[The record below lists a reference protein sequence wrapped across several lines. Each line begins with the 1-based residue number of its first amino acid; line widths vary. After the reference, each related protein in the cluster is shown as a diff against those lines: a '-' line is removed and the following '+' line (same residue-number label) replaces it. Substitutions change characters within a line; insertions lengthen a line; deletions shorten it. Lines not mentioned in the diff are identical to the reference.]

1 MSGILEEFNWELYD
15 KNYKGGNRLI
25 PNPNIKGLDLK
36 TKVFSH
42 EPYAQ
47 QQFDLYNQ
55 SDIKSV
61 KKDLT
66 KGDCVPIVE
75 ISYIDK
81 DRMTIEL
88 LGGLT
93 VDIDLN
99 REKRFVQIYGYPTP
113 AEFAQVLSTSEIRKN
128 FISSGFYAYVIE
140 SAPSL
145 KISLWQGHIKKTKD
159 EFMEQVSS
167 PSKAYVA
174 KIISCNRGGY
184 FVEVSGVEAFM
195 PGSLAAPNKIMDFQ
209 TLVGKEVIVMVE
221 DFLKEMNSF
230 IVSHKKYIEHVLP
243 QKIAELDMNKLY
255 SGSIT
260 GTSKYGIFVEFG
272 SIFTGLLHHSKMKEE
287 TLKKFRN
294 RDFKPGDPIDF
305 YLGEITK
312 DNRIILTEES
322 PEEKKKKIE
331 TFIENSKGKILEA
344 SIAAIMNFGIIVNVG
359 DVTGIIPSKEF
370 RLRKISTRN
379 FVSGDI
385 IKVKFL
391 EAKEDKITFE
401 LDSSIKKFEQK
412 EKEGGA

>member
-1 MSGILEEFNWELYD
+1 MSGILEDFNWELYES
-15 KNYKGGNRLI
+15 NYKGGNRLI
-25 PNPNIKGLDLK
+25 PNPNIKGLDQK
-36 TKVFSH
+36 TRVFSH

-47 QQFDLYNQ
+47 EQFDLYNQ
-55 SDIKSV
+55 SETKSV
-61 KKDLT
+61 RKDLT
-66 KGDCVPIVE
+66 KGDCVPITE
-75 ISYIDK
+75 IPFIDK

-88 LGGLT
+88 LGGLS

-99 REKRFVQIYGYPTP
+99 REKRFVQIYGYQTP
-113 AEFAQVLSTSEIRKN
+113 GEFAEVLASKEIRKN
-128 FISSGFYAYVIE
+128 FVSSGFYAYIIE
-140 SAPSL
+140 SSPSL

-159 EFMEQVSS
+159 EMMEQISS
-167 PSKAYVA
+167 PSKAYKA
-174 KIISCNRGGY
+174 KILNANRGGY

-243 QKIAELDMNKLY
+243 QKIAELDMNKIY

-260 GTSKYGIFVEFG
+260 GTSKFGIFVEFG
-272 SIFTGLLHHSKMKEE
+272 DIFTGLLHHSKMKPD
-287 TLKKFRN
+287 TLEHFRN
-294 RDFKPGDPIDF
+294 RHFKPGDILAF
-305 YLGEITK
+305 YIGEVTK

-322 PEEKKKKIE
+322 PEEKKQKIQSFVE
-331 TFIENSKGKILEA
+331 SSKDKTLEA
-344 SIAAIMNFGIIVNVG
+344 SIAAVMNFGIIVNIG
-359 DVTGIIPSKEF
+359 DITGIIPSKEF

-379 FVSGDI
+379 FVNGDP

-391 EAKEDKITFE
+391 ELKEDKITFE
-401 LDSSIKKFEQK
+401 LDSPIKKFDQK

>member
-1 MSGILEEFNWELYD
+1 MSGILEDFNWELYES
-15 KNYKGGNRLI
+15 NYKGGNRLI
-25 PNPNIKGLDLK
+25 PNPNIKGLDHK
-36 TKVFSH
+36 TRVFSH

-55 SDIKSV
+55 SETRSV

-66 KGDCVPIVE
+66 KGDCVPITE
-75 ISYIDK
+75 ISFIDK

-88 LGGLT
+88 LGGLA

-99 REKRFVQIYGYPTP
+99 REKRFIQIYGYQTP
-113 AEFAQVLSTSEIRKN
+113 AEFAQVLSSPEIRRN
-128 FISSGFYAYVIE
+128 FVSSGFYAYIIE
-140 SAPSL
+140 SSPSL

-159 EFMEQVSS
+159 EFMEQISS
-167 PSKAYVA
+167 PSKAYKC
-174 KIISCNRGGY
+174 KILNANRGGY

-243 QKIAELDMNKLY
+243 QKIAELDMNKPY
-255 SGSIT
+255 SGTVT
-260 GTSKYGIFVEFG
+260 GASKFGVFAEFG
-272 SIFTGLLHHSKMKEE
+272 EIFTGLLHHSKMKEG
-287 TLKKFRN
+287 TLAKFRS
-294 RDFKPGDPIDF
+294 REFKPGDPIEF
-305 YLGEITK
+305 YIGEVTK

-331 TFIENSKGKILEA
+331 VFIEANKEKTIEA
-344 SIAAIMNFGIIVNVG
+344 SIAAVMNFGVIVNVG
-359 DVTGIIPSKEF
+359 DITGIIPSKEF

-379 FVSGDI
+379 FITGDP

-391 EAKEDKITFE
+391 ESKDDKITFE
-401 LDSSIKKFEQK
+401 LDSPIKKYEHK
-412 EKEGGA
+412 ENEGGA